1 MNLMEER
8 DRLKEEAKVLSTSG
22 SVDTAQLWRNYKK
35 LRNKINN
42 RVKQEEVQY
51 KKTKV
56 AECQNCPS
64 KMWGIA
70 KKFMDY
76 SAPGPPSQLEV
87 EDDKKITLY
96 TKSRDL
102 ARIMNEYFIEKVR
115 TIVGSLKIVP
125 EDLSGCSKVM
135 AGRKLSLSLKFVTV
149 KKVKSLLLSLKN
161 KTSTS
166 MDQLDNY
173 AVKLAAHHIAE
184 PLHHVITLSV
194 LQQKFPSSWK
204 LTKLVPLHKKKSTL
218 KRENYRPVAILSPL
232 SKVLE
237 RIFYEHI
244 YNYFDRNRLFHPSL
258 HGYRRGRSTMTAL
271 LSMYDKWV
279 MAATKGQLSGVVLV
293 DLSAAFDLVSPPLL
307 IKKLQVYGL
316 EEDITTWITSYL
328 TDRYQSVWIDHTYSE
343 LLENSIGVPQGSNLG
358 PLFFLIFFN
367 DLPTKI
373 EEQIDCFADDST
385 MGASAADLVDISDR
399 LSRECDNLSKW
410 MQANRFKLNADKTH
424 LMTVGT
430 STRLRQLQDNLV
442 VKMDGVKLSESV
454 EKCEELLGVTVQCDL
469 KWSKQIDVL
478 TSKLKSRITGLEK
491 LKYVMTKPTRNNI
504 VQGVFNSV
512 LCYCIPLYGGCTKYE
527 LHQLQVQQNRAARC
541 VLRLPPGS
549 NRDFSFNKLGWLTVV
564 QLIAYHTLI
573 AVFRIRTNRQ
583 PEYLSNF
590 LTRDNILGNIIVQN
604 SNLGLYRNSFT
615 YRGSVLWNKLPRAI
629 RTEIKIGTFKKK
641 VRAWIVQNVPRFN
654 Y

>member
-1 MNLMEER
+1 
-8 DRLKEEAKVLSTSG
+8 
-22 SVDTAQLWRNYKK
+22 
-35 LRNKINN
+35 
-42 RVKQEEVQY
+42 
-51 KKTKV
+51 
-56 AECQNCPS
+56 
-64 KMWGIA
+64 
-70 KKFMDY
+70 
-76 SAPGPPSQLEV
+76 
-87 EDDKKITLY
+87 
-96 TKSRDL
+96 
-102 ARIMNEYFIEKVR
+102 
-115 TIVGSLKIVP
+115 
-125 EDLSGCSKVM
+125 
-135 AGRKLSLSLKFVTV
+135 
-149 KKVKSLLLSLKN
+149 
-161 KTSTS
+161 
-166 MDQLDNY
+166 
-173 AVKLAAHHIAE
+173 
-184 PLHHVITLSV
+184 
-194 LQQKFPSSWK
+194 
-204 LTKLVPLHKKKSTL
+204 
-218 KRENYRPVAILSPL
+218 
-232 SKVLE
+232 
-237 RIFYEHI
+237 
-244 YNYFDRNRLFHPSL
+244 
-258 HGYRRGRSTMTAL
+258 MT
-271 LSMYDKWV
+271 
-279 MAATKGQLSGVVLV
+279 
-293 DLSAAFDLVSPPLL
+293 
-307 IKKLQVYGL
+307 
-316 EEDITTWITSYL
+316 
-328 TDRYQSVWIDHTYSE
+328 SE
-343 LLENSIGVPQGSNLG
+343 LLENSIGIPQGSNLG

-373 EEQIDCFADDST
+373 EEQIDCFADDRT
-385 MGASAADLVDISDR
+385 MGASAADSVEISNR

-410 MQANRFKLNADKTH
+410 MQANRFKLNADQTH